1 MNTQPSTSRPWSR
14 TEEEKSAFVRMQ
26 EQLIER
32 RSLLAELEQDAAPHI
47 DAARWAAVLSVR
59 ATIGQITGALAR
71 LESGAYGLCLSCG
84 EALHPDR
91 IEILPYTESCVP
103 CQEEF
108 EKRY

>member
-47 DAARWAAVLSVR
+47 DAARWVAVLSVR
-59 ATIGQITGALAR
+59 TTIGQITGALGR
-71 LESGAYGLCLSCG
+71 LETGAYGLCLSCG
-84 EALHPDR
+84 ETLNPDR
-91 IEILPYTESCVP
+91 IEIFPYTESCVP
-103 CQEEF
+103 CQEES

>member
-14 TEEEKSAFVRMQ
+14 TAEEKFAFVRMR

-59 ATIGQITGALAR
+59 TTIGQITGALGR
-71 LESGAYGLCLSCG
+71 LETGAYGLCLSCG
-84 EALHPDR
+84 EALNPDR
-91 IEILPYTESCVP
+91 IEIFPYTESCVP
-103 CQEEF
+103 CQEES